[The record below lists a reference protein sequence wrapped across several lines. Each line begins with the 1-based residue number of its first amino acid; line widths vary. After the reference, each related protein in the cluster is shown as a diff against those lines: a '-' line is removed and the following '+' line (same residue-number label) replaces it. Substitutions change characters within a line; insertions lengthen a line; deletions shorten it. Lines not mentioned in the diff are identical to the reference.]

1 MTSALLYHSLCNSVD
16 VFCHC
21 YFAVTK
27 SISNSSRLN
36 CFFCPSIASTLF
48 VREVGA
54 NLQLGLNVMS
64 RQKSCAS
71 TSSATP
77 PVRATVTFV
86 PWVRHP
92 PHLSGIGSQCAAP
105 TGCFCN
111 CSPQKTIKWHGSW
124 RPVQSKKNTNN
135 SLLSIF
141 WKLQDDPKNVSLKIR
156 SWRHF
161 DIGPFFSLFLVRK
174 PLSKV
179 VSIIEKWPFSH
190 SCFRHFRCPQRKSM
204 ITFQYKYTLN

>member
-16 VFCHC
+16 VFCLC

-111 CSPQKTIKWHGSW
+111 CSPQKMIVTWVLKTC
-124 RPVQSKKNTNN
+124 PVEKKDQKF
-135 SLLSIF
+135 LLVNLPEVARRFQECKSQNRELRAF
-141 WKLQDDPKNVSLKIR
+141 WDR
-156 SWRHF
+156 A
-161 DIGPFFSLFLVRK
+161 LFLSF
-174 PLSKV
+174 P
-179 VSIIEKWPFSH
+179 H
-190 SCFRHFRCPQRKSM
+190 
-204 ITFQYKYTLN
+204 

>member
-1 MTSALLYHSLCNSVD
+1 MTSALLYHCLCNSVD

-36 CFFCPSIASTLF
+36 CFFCPSIASILF

-92 PHLSGIGSQCAAP
+92 PHLSVIGSQCAAP

-111 CSPQKTIKWHGSW
+111 CSPHEMIKSHGSW
-124 RPVQSKKNTNN
+124 RPIQSKKVQKILLVNLSEIERRLKKCKSKNRELRTFWDRVPFHHFSWWKKHFSRVESGFNYWKVAFS
-135 SLLSIF
+135 SLL
-141 WKLQDDPKNVSLKIR
+141 LRTP
-156 SWRHF
+156 
-161 DIGPFFSLFLVRK
+161 
-174 PLSKV
+174 PLPETK
-179 VSIIEKWPFSH
+179 F
-190 SCFRHFRCPQRKSM
+190 
-204 ITFQYKYTLN
+204 